1 MNWLP
6 GFSNPAGAWLF
17 AAMIPVIV
25 FYFLKLRRA
34 RLEVASLA
42 LWRQVISDQRVNAPF
57 QKFKRNLLL
66 LLQLLLVAFLALAL
80 TQPYWRGG
88 SGSAQKIA
96 ILIDCSASM
105 GAIDAAG
112 KTRLD
117 VAKGEVR
124 KIVDNLLPGQEVCLF
139 EVHNG
144 GRNLTNFTDNKVLL
158 RRELDQLEVSDVP
171 TRLETGLSL
180 VQGLTLKNDLKSV
193 LLFTDGNLPTRP
205 DPITGKQVAS
215 VDLQLPFQVDFHL
228 ISAGAAN
235 LGITAL
241 NARRSGR
248 DKWEVFVRA
257 ECSSPQGGS
266 GKLQLVTGGKGGTGG
281 TVEVEDKVVFTGQD
295 SQKLAFKL
303 DAREA
308 TALEVRLVPD
318 GADSL
323 KSDNVAFLDLP
334 PLRDLDVYCPP
345 TLPAWRHAVGGLEGI
360 RLDPP
365 ESGSARSAVHD
376 LVITD
381 TLQDLGRDA
390 AMTVVVGQIPKDLA
404 ERVSIVDG
412 EAEVVD
418 WQRSAD
424 LLQHVRLKDVR
435 ISGVPTRGKEIT
447 DEKIEELGYKILA
460 YGSAGPLLL
469 EKPVGAKL
477 QYFFLFPTDKST
489 LPYRLAFPILVNNA
503 VNVALRQS
511 ALSEIQGP
519 ATGTL
524 PQMSLKPE
532 MTYTATDPAG
542 RHQDFRT
549 DKEGTLQTI
558 GAPLVGPYE
567 VRESGKLLKTIGAG
581 LLNPTESSLT
591 QVDQIRFDDISAKA
605 ETKALATDRPFWPFL
620 ASIAFAI
627 LLAEWWLYQ
636 RRPSGAPA

>member
-1 MNWLP
+1 VNWLP

-34 RLEVASLA
+34 RLEISSLA

-57 QKFKRNLLL
+57 QRFKRNLLL
-66 LLQLLLVAFLALAL
+66 LLQLLLVALLALAL
-80 TQPYWRGG
+80 TQPFWRGG
-88 SGSAQKIA
+88 SGNAQKVA

-105 GAIDAAG
+105 GAVDAAG

-117 VAKGEVR
+117 VAKSEVR

-139 EVHNG
+139 EVHSG

-205 DPITGKQVAS
+205 DPITGKAVAS

-228 ISAGAAN
+228 VPPGIAN

-241 NARRSGR
+241 NARRAGR
-248 DKWEVFVRA
+248 DKWEVFVRV
-257 ECSSPQGGS
+257 ECSSPQGAS
-266 GKLQLVTGGKGGTGG
+266 ARLQLVTGGSN
-281 TVEVEDKVVFTGQD
+281 VEVEDKVVFTGQD

-303 DAREA
+303 GAGEA
-308 TALEVRLVPD
+308 TSLEVRLVPD
-318 GADSL
+318 GSDGL

-334 PLRDLDVYCPP
+334 PLRDLDVYCPSS
-345 TLPAWRHAVGGLEGI
+345 LPAWRHAVGGLEGI

-365 ESGSARSAVHD
+365 NSGLSVSAVHD

-381 TLQDLGRDA
+381 TLQDLARDG
-390 AMTVVVGQIPKDLA
+390 AMTVVVGQIPRDLA
-404 ERVSIVDG
+404 ERLSIVDG

-418 WQRSAD
+418 WQRNAD
-424 LLQHVRLKDVR
+424 LLQHVRLKEVR
-435 ISGVPTRGKEIT
+435 ISGVPTRAKDVT
-447 DEKIEELGYKILA
+447 DEMIEELGYKILA
-460 YGSAGPLLL
+460 YGSAGPLIL

-477 QYFFLFPTDKST
+477 QYYFLFPTDKST

-503 VNVALRQS
+503 VNLALRQS
-511 ALSEIQGP
+511 ALSEVQGP

-524 PQMSLKPE
+524 PEMSLKPE
-532 MTYTATDPAG
+532 TTYTVTDPVG
-542 RHQDFRT
+542 RHQDYRT

-567 VRESGKLLKTIGAG
+567 VRESGKILKTIGTA
-581 LLNPTESSLT
+581 LLNPTETGLV

-605 ETKALATDRPFWPFL
+605 ETTALQTDRPFWPFL
-620 ASIAFAI
+620 AALAFVI
-627 LLAEWWLYQ
+627 LLVEWWFYQ
-636 RRPSGAPA
+636 RRPAGAPA